1 MAIAEI
7 HITLKPSLFDAQGQT
22 VLKALRNLGHSSVTD
37 VRIGKFITVEVPDG
51 SNPAVLTEELD
62 KMCQELLAN
71 PVIEDYEIAI
81 AESPAAGVS

>member
-22 VLKALRNLGHSSVTD
+22 VLKALRNLGHTSVKD
-37 VRIGKFITVEVPDG
+37 VRIGKFITVEVADG
-51 SNPAVLTEELD
+51 LSAAALNDELD
-62 KMCQELLAN
+62 KMCKDLLAN

-81 AESPAAGVS
+81 AEAPSA